1 MAAFA
6 HHPAPPPGPAVPSFD
21 EVYRDH
27 ARFVGR
33 TLRAL
38 GVPDAALED
47 ALQEVFVVVH
57 RRLGEF
63 AGRAQIETWLFAIAR
78 RIASHQRR
86 AAGRRDPLLALD
98 AATDL
103 PASADTFEEL
113 ARAEAAALALR
124 LLDQLDDDERAIF
137 VLVDLEGVAVPAAA
151 LALDLKLNTAYSRLR
166 RARQAFD
173 AALARRSETP

>member
-1 MAAFA
+1 MAAIA
-6 HHPAPPPGPAVPSFD
+6 HDPAPPPGPALPSFD

-38 GVPDAALED
+38 GVPAPALED

-57 RRLGEF
+57 RRLAEF
-63 AGRAQIETWLFAIAR
+63 AGRAHLETWLFAIAR
-78 RIASHQRR
+78 RVASHQRR
-86 AAGRRDPLLALD
+86 AATRRDPLLALD
-98 AATDL
+98 AAIEL

-113 ARAEAAALALR
+113 ARAQAAALALR
-124 LLDQLDDDERAIF
+124 LLDELDDDERAIF
-137 VLVDLEGVAVPAAA
+137 VLVELEGVAVPEAAVA
-151 LALDLKLNTAYSRLR
+151 LELKLNTAYSRLR

-173 AALARRSETP
+173 AALARRSERP